1 MSALLRLS
9 VAELRLRSRDTGTVF
24 FMAAFPLLLLV
35 LNAGG
40 GDRPER
46 YLPGYIAMIIATGGL
61 GALPGI
67 VASYRERKVL
77 RRLAT
82 TPVAPSTLLAAQLVA
97 QVAAAA
103 AGSALLVGVGAL
115 AYGMGLPAHPGQLLL
130 AFVASALAM
139 CALGFLTAA
148 VAPTARAAEAIGLVV
163 FFPMLFLSGAAV
175 PRGALARTLAHL
187 GARTPLGYAVTVLDQ
202 GWSGALHAFPL
213 LVLAA
218 IIVAAAALAARLFRW
233 G

>member
-9 VAELRLRSRDTGTVF
+9 LTELRLRARDTGTVF

-40 GDRPER
+40 GRAER
-46 YLPGYIAMIIATGGL
+46 YVPGYIAMILAIGGL

-67 VASYRERKVL
+67 VATYRERRVL

-82 TPVAPSTLLAAQLVA
+82 TPVAPVTLLAAQLVA

-103 AGSALLVGVGAL
+103 AGSALLVSVGAF
-115 AYGMGLPAHPGQLLL
+115 AYGMGLPTHPGQLLL
-130 AFVASALAM
+130 AFAASAMAL

-148 VAPTARAAEAIGLVV
+148 VAPNARAAEAIGLVI

-175 PRGALARTLAHL
+175 PRGALSSTLAHL
-187 GARTPLGYAVTVLDQ
+187 GAHLPLGYAVTVLDQ
-202 GWSGALHAFPL
+202 GWSGGLHAFPL